1 MAREKPGHKT
11 NLKGL
16 KHVIYIKTIRLYLTQ
31 DGTYDVPFTI
41 ENHKPVDSTQI
52 QLTEQ
57 TWTSLKIAI
66 IILAALGPVI
76 IAFLTIRYKKII
88 KGLKQEHQTN
98 QGIIEKRIEVYD
110 RMGPVLNDLICFYCY
125 SGNWKEITPMD
136 ILRKKMEL
144 DKDINTYSPIFSNE
158 LSKKYSDFIQLCFVS
173 FSGWDHKEKIK
184 SLYELRQEHNEEW
197 NDEWIP
203 IFDTNNVIEATKMRE
218 RYDELI
224 EYFKKEMNL

>member
-1 MAREKPGHKT
+1 MSSPE
-11 NLKGL
+11 
-16 KHVIYIKTIRLYLTQ
+16 
-31 DGTYDVPFTI
+31 
-41 ENHKPVDSTQI
+41 I
-52 QLTEQ
+52 QVTEQ
-57 TWTSLKIAI
+57 IWTSLKIAI
-66 IILAALGPVI
+66 IIVAALGPVI
-76 IAFLTIRYKKII
+76 IVFLTIRYKRII

-110 RMGPVLNDLICFYCY
+110 RMGPILNDLICFYCY

-158 LSKKYSDFIQLCFVS
+158 LSKKYGDFIQLCFVS

-184 SLYELRQEHNEEW
+184 SLYEIRQEHNEEW

-203 IFDTNNVIEATKMRE
+203 MFDTNNVVEATKMRE